1 VHAALVPVV
10 IRLIR
15 DHLRPTARVSW
26 SGRDLDFTGTVFDGG
41 DFSGATFSGGTV
53 KFGGAR
59 FSGGTVNLSSPED
72 WSVPPSHLPPS
83 APGLLLPKGRGGVSD
98 KKASPRLARPCT
110 LLRED
115 RKSVV

>member
-1 VHAALVPVV
+1 MHAALVPVV

-15 DHLRPTARVSW
+15 DHLRPTASVFW

-41 DFSGATFSGGTV
+41 DFSGAT
-53 KFGGAR
+53 

-98 KKASPRLARPCT
+98 
-110 LLRED
+110 
-115 RKSVV
+115 